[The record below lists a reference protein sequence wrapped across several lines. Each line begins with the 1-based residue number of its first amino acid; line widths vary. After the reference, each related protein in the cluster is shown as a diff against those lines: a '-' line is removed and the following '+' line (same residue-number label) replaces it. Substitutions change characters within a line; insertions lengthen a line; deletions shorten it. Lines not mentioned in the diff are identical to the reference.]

1 MAWAALGKSLLKGGL
16 KKVATKK
23 LLNRKKKPKVGKVKA
38 EKLMGGDNKGKGGA
52 IVKSGSSSI
61 VPVSS
66 PITSITKA
74 ETQTKSGS
82 LMVIKE
88 KVLQIDK
95 LLKGTLAAEK
105 AERKKQ
111 ILEEEKS
118 ERKKDEQEIEGAPP
132 TKDKKFKIPV
142 PKKITSFWDEIT
154 RYFST
159 ILFGWLAVRLIDWL
173 PKLIPLVKA
182 FGSVVDF
189 VMDFGGVIL
198 NALVSFVDKGYEA
211 FEWTEEKIGDVF
223 GDDGAKKF
231 KNFSETFNKF
241 LNVALIAALVAAKA
255 GLFGGGG
262 PRAPRGPRRGP
273 RNRLR
278 RTRTRIR
285 RFTKP
290 NTKALER
297 AKRLKEIAKKR
308 KAAEAALRRARLLRK
323 LRPTN
328 LRRVARVAT
337 GKPIRAV
344 SNIIKSP
351 AVKNAVQSTQTAIR
365 NAPQTLKTIKQVGG
379 EKVDDVVKV
388 ARNIVDNAPETLKNI
403 KQSGAEKIDDV
414 AKTGKNWFGKVK
426 GFGKNLWGKAGQAYN
441 FLGKQGQKFMNWADD
456 FGKKFMANID
466 EIVQGISAKASKWAT
481 QIGDIAEMA
490 KNPAKLV
497 EKVKGVLSGQLDDIL
512 KQNKT
517 IAQLRNL
524 DPKKASGAIKGLLDN
539 AKKSKGLM
547 QVRNALKG
555 AQKMKIGGVDKVIA
569 AVMGLLDYTLLGES
583 PINAILRA
591 LGGLLGYSAGFAI
604 GAPFGGVPGFITG
617 MAGAFVGEQASRLI
631 SKVLAKSPLGQIQDP
646 IMNDGRMLVRDPDD
660 QGMNE
665 QLEQDQKEI
674 AEERGDSD
682 KIDKIF
688 KIGKKEYDLS
698 KVMGG
703 LSREEYDALS
713 TTDRKR
719 LNRRMTIWKGQNK
732 EEWHA
737 NIKGNANNIVPIDV
751 DAVSKKTD
759 NISNFASYEE
769 SSDQEIVVVAPS
781 SNSNQNQNQ
790 NEEGSVLPVVVGGGG
805 GDDPYSNLY
814 ESG

>member
-38 EKLMGGDNKGKGGA
+38 EKLMGGGNKEKGGA
-52 IVKSGSSSI
+52 IVKSGSSDI
-61 VPVSS
+61 VKSVSQS
-66 PITSITKA
+66 LTTIKKT

-111 ILEEEKS
+111 ISEEEKS
-118 ERKKDEQEIEGAPP
+118 ERKKDEQEIEGAPA
-132 TKDKKFKIPV
+132 TKEKKFKIPV
-142 PKKITSFWDEIT
+142 PKKITSFWDEIK

-189 VMDFGGVIL
+189 VIDFGGVIL

-231 KNFSETFNKF
+231 KNFSETFTKF

-262 PRAPRGPRRGP
+262 PRGGPRRGP

-328 LRRVARVAT
+328 LRRVARVVT

-351 AVKNAVQSTQTAIR
+351 AVKNVVQSTQNAIR

-403 KQSGAEKIDDV
+403 KKVGGEKIDDI

-426 GFGKNLWGKAGQAYN
+426 GFGKNLWGKAGQAYD
-441 FLGKQGQKFMNWADD
+441 FLGKQGQKFINWADD

-517 IAQLRNL
+517 IAQLKNL
-524 DPKKASGAIKGLLDN
+524 DPKKASGAIKGILNN

-617 MAGAFVGEQASRLI
+617 MAGGFVGEQASRLI
-631 SKVLAKSPLGQIQDP
+631 SKLLAKSPLGNIPDP

-660 QGMNE
+660 KGMNE
-665 QLEQDQKEI
+665 QLEQDQKAI
-674 AEERGDSD
+674 DEERGDSD
-682 KIDKIF
+682 KIDKTF

-698 KVMGG
+698 KSMGG
-703 LSREEYDALS
+703 LSREDYDALS
-713 TTDRKR
+713 NKDRGI
-719 LNRRMTIWKGQNK
+719 LDRRTRIYASQNY
-732 EEWHA
+732 EETHA
-737 NIKGNANNIVPIDV
+737 NIKGNVNNIVPIDV

-759 NISNFASYEE
+759 NISDFASYEE
-769 SSDQEIVVVAPS
+769 GSGEEIVVVAPPS
-781 SNSNQNQNQ
+781 SSKSNQDQDQ
-790 NEEGSVLPVVVGGGG
+790 EASVIPVVVGGGG